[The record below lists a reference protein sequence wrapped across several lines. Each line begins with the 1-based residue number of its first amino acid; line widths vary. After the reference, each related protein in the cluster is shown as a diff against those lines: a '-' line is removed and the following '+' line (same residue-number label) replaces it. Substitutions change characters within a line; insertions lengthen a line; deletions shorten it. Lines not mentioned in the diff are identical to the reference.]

1 MKKILLSFLL
11 FSFSFVLYGYDFK
24 EGGIYYNIT
33 SGTTV
38 ELTYLSKNVS
48 SYSGDIV
55 VPETVN
61 YSNKTYTINEIGDSA
76 FYFCTNI
83 TGVNLPNTVIS
94 VGYIAFAGC
103 KSLSHIILPNSLTS
117 IGEYAFSGCTSLDSL
132 YIPENVKEILEGAFA
147 GCSNLHHISL
157 PDSLVTLG
165 HLAFEYCISLD
176 SFSIPESVKRIG
188 GGCFWDCTNLHHII
202 LPNSLVSIGE
212 RAFYYCTSLDSIQI
226 PKNVKEIGEWCFE
239 GCANLHHITLPDS
252 LTSIGTEV
260 FYNCISLD
268 SIYIPQNVKK
278 IGGWCFGKCTSLQH
292 IVLPNSLTSID
303 SMAFSETTNLK
314 TITLPEKVTYIN
326 ASAFEQSGLQKITS
340 LSLTPPN
347 SDGNG
352 FSGIT
357 PSNIYLYVPYAAI
370 AAYKAHYLW
379 KDFKIRALETID
391 LSYYDTHGNYL
402 DSASA
407 ILYLPYDDEITV
419 KATAG
424 LPTDAYQWYYGVQ
437 GQGSIAFPACGSAE
451 TCPVR
456 SIKGSD
462 LFSASQFTAL
472 VKNHQKVEIQIE
484 NSYVDGDKKLLLT
497 PILSSPGISATGIS
511 PRCSYQKGQIQVV
524 LDRKPT
530 TGEKFIVSVQSA
542 LYPTVKYTFVTD
554 TLLIS
559 NCEVGDYTLQLEGS
573 HIVYPTLKYT
583 LVTDT
588 LLADAS
594 SVADY
599 TSQLGASS
607 PTYETYFSGA
617 DRHKATVTVKGGIPE
632 LYFSSAKASPVS
644 CFGSSDGSIQL
655 SAEGGTG
662 CLWVS
667 LYNFQGHLLDTIR
680 TTQGVV
686 KSFQNLSAGV
696 YFLGMIDEKGCPTNN
711 SIGNIEIKQPE
722 KLVITSQSKA
732 VNCYGGSDGA
742 ISLSVQGGV
751 YPYNYQW
758 TANGTAY
765 SRDSVLHQLPANK
778 YDVQVKDANGCS
790 EKSSVTLDFLSNIQL
805 SESIAKNVTCAN
817 SQNGSIQVIPK
828 DGVENYTVQ
837 WKDNTTAD
845 FLRENLSGGA
855 YSATVTDGVGCTKD
869 TAFVLTEPQPVH
881 ITFPADVITLCKD
894 QSIDLNVE
902 QASTLNPTY
911 KWFRNN
917 ALLSTEPDIT
927 VTREGN
933 YNVSVTTGNHCEQ
946 THDFQVK
953 QSSDVIVADFLMA
966 SKAKANDDVKVI
978 NISSPTMETTQWI
991 LPETSALTVS
1001 NQDESY
1007 ADIRFSDY
1015 GTYTIGMKSMQG
1027 DCEMARYKTV
1037 EIVPD
1042 SELGDYEEGEEAFL
1056 QQFLVTPNPSDGN
1069 FAVTLEFAK
1078 TTEVRLVLNNLIQG
1092 IKLEERTLRGS
1103 RWYREN
1109 YQETLPSGQ
1118 YVLQMITDT
1127 VRATYKLIIR

>member
-1 MKKILLSFLL
+1 M
-11 FSFSFVLYGYDFK
+11 D
-24 EGGIYYNIT
+24 
-33 SGTTV
+33 
-38 ELTYLSKNVS
+38 
-48 SYSGDIV
+48 
-55 VPETVN
+55 
-61 YSNKTYTINEIGDSA
+61 
-76 FYFCTNI
+76 
-83 TGVNLPNTVIS
+83 
-94 VGYIAFAGC
+94 
-103 KSLSHIILPNSLTS
+103 
-117 IGEYAFSGCTSLDSL
+117 
-132 YIPENVKEILEGAFA
+132 
-147 GCSNLHHISL
+147 
-157 PDSLVTLG
+157 
-165 HLAFEYCISLD
+165 
-176 SFSIPESVKRIG
+176 R
-188 GGCFWDCTNLHHII
+188 
-202 LPNSLVSIGE
+202 
-212 RAFYYCTSLDSIQI
+212 
-226 PKNVKEIGEWCFE
+226 
-239 GCANLHHITLPDS
+239 
-252 LTSIGTEV
+252 
-260 FYNCISLD
+260 
-268 SIYIPQNVKK
+268 
-278 IGGWCFGKCTSLQH
+278 
-292 IVLPNSLTSID
+292 
-303 SMAFSETTNLK
+303 
-314 TITLPEKVTYIN
+314 
-326 ASAFEQSGLQKITS
+326 
-340 LSLTPPN
+340 
-347 SDGNG
+347 
-352 FSGIT
+352 
-357 PSNIYLYVPYAAI
+357 
-370 AAYKAHYLW
+370 
-379 KDFKIRALETID
+379 
-391 LSYYDTHGNYL
+391 
-402 DSASA
+402 
-407 ILYLPYDDEITV
+407 
-419 KATAG
+419 
-424 LPTDAYQWYYGVQ
+424 
-437 GQGSIAFPACGSAE
+437 
-451 TCPVR
+451 
-456 SIKGSD
+456 
-462 LFSASQFTAL
+462 
-472 VKNHQKVEIQIE
+472 KVEIQIE

-511 PRCSYQKGQIQVV
+511 PRCAFQKGQIRVV

-530 TGEKFIVSVQSA
+530 AGENFTVSVQSA

-573 HIVYPTLKYT
+573 YI
-583 LVTDT
+583 
-588 LLADAS
+588 
-594 SVADY
+594 
-599 TSQLGASS
+599 
-607 PTYETYFSGA
+607 TYGTYFSGA

-632 LYFSSAKASPVS
+632 LYFSSATTSPVS
-644 CFGSSDGSIQL
+644 CFGGSNGNIRV

-686 KSFQNLSAGV
+686 KSFENLSAGV
-696 YFLGMIDEKGCPTNN
+696 YFLGMIDEKGCPTTNN
-711 SIGNIEIKQPE
+711 IGNIEIKQPE
-722 KLVITSQSKA
+722 KLVITPQSKA
-732 VNCYGGSDGA
+732 VNCYGGNDGA

-751 YPYNYQW
+751 YPYNYRW
-758 TANGTAY
+758 TVNGTAY
-765 SRDSVLHQLPANK
+765 SRDSVLHQLSANK
-778 YDVQVKDANGCS
+778 YEVQVTDANGCS
-790 EKSSVTLDFLSNIQL
+790 EKNSVTLDFLSNIQL

-828 DGVENYTVQ
+828 DGVENYTIR

-869 TAFVLTEPQPVH
+869 TAFLITEPQPVH
-881 ITFPADVITLCKD
+881 ITFPADLITLCKD
-894 QSIDLNVE
+894 QGIDLNVE

-966 SKAKANDDVKVI
+966 SRAKANDDVRII

-991 LPETSALTVS
+991 LPETSSVTVS

-1015 GTYTIGMKSMQG
+1015 GTYTVGMKSIQG

-1069 FAVTLEFAK
+1069 FTVTLEFAK
-1078 TTEVRLVLNNLIQG
+1078 ITEVRLVLNTLIQG
-1092 IKLEERTLRGS
+1092 IKLDERTLRGS
-1103 RWYREN
+1103 RWYKES